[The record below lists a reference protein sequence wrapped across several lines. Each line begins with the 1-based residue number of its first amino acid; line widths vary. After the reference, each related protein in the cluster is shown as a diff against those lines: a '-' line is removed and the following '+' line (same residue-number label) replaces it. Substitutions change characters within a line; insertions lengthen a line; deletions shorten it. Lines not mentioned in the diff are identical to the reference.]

1 MRGTRCVRVLHRNPD
16 SNFSQN
22 LPQVPDVVGRGKEQ
36 YRKRKKAAVDRCRL
50 FLDQDPNKHWRDL
63 FIKSAKKDDLADTV
77 MQALSYIERWVP
89 QVADA
94 PSAVTAPVKP
104 KKIVARKPNENQKAT
119 RYSQSNLVYLLHN
132 TDEKELQR
140 DKRFMKDLRR
150 YYVSFEEF
158 KERVV

>member
-1 MRGTRCVRVLHRNPD
+1 VET
-16 SNFSQN
+16 
-22 LPQVPDVVGRGKEQ
+22 
-36 YRKRKKAAVDRCRL
+36 
-50 FLDQDPNKHWRDL
+50 
-63 FIKSAKKDDLADTV
+63 
-77 MQALSYIERWVP
+77 
-89 QVADA
+89 

-158 KERVV
+158 KQRVSQ

>member
-1 MRGTRCVRVLHRNPD
+1 MPDTRCVRVPKEPD

-77 MQALSYIERWVP
+77 MQARPLEGGGL
-89 QVADA
+89 
-94 PSAVTAPVKP
+94 
-104 KKIVARKPNENQKAT
+104 
-119 RYSQSNLVYLLHN
+119 QSPL
-132 TDEKELQR
+132 K
-140 DKRFMKDLRR
+140 
-150 YYVSFEEF
+150 
-158 KERVV
+158 